1 MKSKEI
7 REIFL
12 EFFKR
17 NDHRVVPSSPLIPSD
32 DPTLLFTSAGMVQ
45 FKPLFIGEEVRT
57 YKRAVTIQKC
67 LRVGGKHNDLE
78 SVGRTARHHTFFE
91 MLGNFSFGDYFKR
104 EAIRWAWQFLTDWV
118 RLPKDKLL
126 VSVYEEDDEAASLWM
141 EESDVREDRI
151 FRLGEK
157 DNFWQMGDTGP
168 CGPCSEIIID
178 QGEEMGCGRP
188 DCGVGCGCDRY
199 LEIWNLVFMQYN
211 RDSSGR
217 LTPLPRPSIDTGMG
231 LERLSAVVQGKKNN
245 FDSDIFSYIID
256 GIEDIANKRYGSG
269 HDIDTSIRVI
279 ADHVRAIAFLL
290 AEGLVPSNEGRG
302 YVLRRIIRRAAR
314 HGFILGIDGPF
325 LYKLLTVVVDT
336 MSGLYPE
343 LLDNPERNRK
353 VLIFEEERFANTL
366 LVGMRLLN
374 ELINEVK
381 AKGMD
386 TIPGSEV
393 FRLYDTYGFPIDLVM
408 EIASEN
414 DLMVDE
420 EGFNREMEAQRA
432 RARTSWTVEEAVSEV
447 YRDILKRRGATD
459 FVGYEHMSCDA
470 TVVALIR
477 AGEETDE
484 AVEGEDIELVLDKTP
499 FYGEA
504 GGQVGDTGVMKAEG
518 IRIEVMDTER
528 FNGLIIHKC
537 NMKKGRVRLGGSLKA
552 SIDLQRR
559 RSIMRNHTSTHLLHA
574 ALRMVLGD
582 HVKQAGSLVAPDRLR
597 FDFTHFYGMSEKE
610 LLDVEDII
618 NEKIRDNIPV
628 LTTVTTLDDALS
640 SGVTALFGE
649 RYGDVVRVVRIG
661 DFSAELCGGTHC
673 HSTGEIGLFR
683 IVSEGSVA
691 SGLRRIEALT
701 GVGAFEYVRN
711 KELELKRTATL
722 LKVEEHRVYERIER
736 LINEVRLKERE
747 IERLKIASVK
757 NEIDVILQEVMEV
770 NNVKVLAKRF
780 DGLDI
785 KSLRG
790 LADLLRERI
799 VSGVIVLGSI
809 LDSQAYYVAAV
820 TKDLTS
826 VFNAGDILKRIT
838 GGKGGG
844 RADMA
849 QGGSHAIGDV
859 DKAVRSVID
868 IVREKRPR

>member
-325 LYKLLTVVVDT
+325 LYKLLTIVVDT

-757 NEIDVILQEVMEV
+757 NEIDVILQDVMEV

-799 VSGVIVLGSI
+799 ASGVIVLGSI

>member
-757 NEIDVILQEVMEV
+757 NEIDVILQDVMEV